1 MNQLEAPRIYIVGA
15 GFAGRSIA
23 DEIRAKG
30 VLGTVVAFLDD
41 EPGKIGSKIHGVPVL
56 GPISDVVRL
65 LSRTP
70 ADEAI
75 IAIPSASRE
84 RLRELYFLLKQ
95 AGFAKI
101 RILPD
106 IAQIVEGMA
115 HLVQTRDIDPQDLL
129 GRSPVAVG
137 LKKSLAWLRGK
148 RVIVTGA
155 GGSIGSELSRQLLSA
170 GVERLYLFGH
180 GENSIYQ
187 IDREL
192 RILQAGGVGESTAI
206 VPVIGELKDRAYV
219 SFILKRLRANVIF
232 HTAAYKHVPMMEAN
246 TVAAIENNVFGTL
259 NLAEAAI
266 AAGVQRFV
274 LVSTDKAVNPLCV
287 YGASKFLSERIVLEA
302 QAKASQGQDFMTVRF
317 GNVLGS
323 RGSILPLFMRQ
334 VAQGGPVTVT
344 DPLATRYFMT
354 IPEACSL
361 VLKTGGV
368 GQGGQSYLL
377 DMGEPILIRDL
388 AEQVIRFSG
397 LEPYKD
403 IDIQYIGLR
412 PGERLEESLK
422 SDEEELVATAYA
434 KINRLERLGG
444 AFPLEAALAAL
455 RPICMPDEAAPE
467 AYRNRKALRAALRRF
482 IPSVEDYSDEPE
494 Y

>member
-23 DEIRAKG
+23 EEIRAKG

-170 GVERLYLFGH
+170 GVERLYLLGH

-206 VPVIGELKDRAYV
+206 VPVIGELKDRDYV

-259 NLAEAAI
+259 NLAEAARLRVPKTLFSM
-266 AAGVQRFV
+266 AATV
-274 LVSTDKAVNPLCV
+274 L
-287 YGASKFLSERIVLEA
+287 ASI
-302 QAKASQGQDFMTVRF
+302 
-317 GNVLGS
+317 
-323 RGSILPLFMRQ
+323 
-334 VAQGGPVTVT
+334 
-344 DPLATRYFMT
+344 
-354 IPEACSL
+354 
-361 VLKTGGV
+361 
-368 GQGGQSYLL
+368 
-377 DMGEPILIRDL
+377 
-388 AEQVIRFSG
+388 
-397 LEPYKD
+397 
-403 IDIQYIGLR
+403 IGTCL
-412 PGERLEESLK
+412 
-422 SDEEELVATAYA
+422 
-434 KINRLERLGG
+434 
-444 AFPLEAALAAL
+444 
-455 RPICMPDEAAPE
+455 
-467 AYRNRKALRAALRRF
+467 
-482 IPSVEDYSDEPE
+482 
-494 Y
+494 